1 MSGMRLVVSAI
12 HDIKSNDML
21 STNRYRRGRNELY
34 VYLDVEEFVDIKEIL
49 DVIVNEDEILDELDK
64 GNIIEYIEQE
74 EYFDNVDDDDLWEE
88 VTKRSI
94 NILDRLDLS
103 DEEIINYLSEDKIKS
118 YLRDINI
125 EKLMDK

>member
-1 MSGMRLVVSAI
+1 MRLVVSAI